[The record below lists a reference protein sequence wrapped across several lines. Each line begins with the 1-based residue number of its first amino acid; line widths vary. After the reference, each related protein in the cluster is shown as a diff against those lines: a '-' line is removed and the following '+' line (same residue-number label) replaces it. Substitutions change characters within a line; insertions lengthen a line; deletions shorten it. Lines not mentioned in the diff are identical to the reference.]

1 MPDITK
7 FTLLLIVP
15 LCAHAVAAPRGH
27 VTEGSLITADGQSA
41 CPLKHTDVKA
51 EISGA
56 LGRVTVTQEF
66 QNPFQ
71 VKIEA
76 VYTFPLP
83 AAAAV
88 DDMTMLIGDRTI
100 RAKIKRREE
109 ARAIY
114 DAARQAGQV
123 AGLLDQERPNIF
135 TQSVTNIMPGA
146 KVKIAISYVETLPYE
161 GGEYRFVFPMV
172 VGPRYIPGHA
182 TGSQGGGWAS
192 DTDQVPDASRITPNV
207 TPEGSRAGHDI
218 SVEVKVDAGMSI
230 DALESPTHDT
240 AIERPGP
247 HLAVVRLKDKAV
259 IPNKDFI
266 LKYGV
271 AGRGIGDA
279 VLTHH
284 DQRGGFFTLLL
295 QPPERVAASEVLP
308 KELIFVLDTSG
319 SMSGFPIEKAKETMW
334 MALNGLNPRDRF
346 NLITFSGD
354 TRILFPQPVPVTPE
368 NVREAREFLQSRY
381 GSGGTEMMKA
391 IRSALDGGESRD
403 RVRVVCFM
411 TDGEVGNDLEILAE
425 VQRHS
430 HARVFAFGIG
440 SSVNHFLLDNMA
452 LYGRGEVEY
461 VGLNDDGSAAAR
473 RFYERVRNPL
483 LTDVSIDWGGL
494 PVTDVYPK
502 RIPDLFSAK
511 PVMICGRYTGTGQ
524 GTLRLRGKIA
534 GHDFAREVRVDFPA
548 SESSHDAVA
557 TLWARQRIDD
567 LMGQDLAGAQRGA
580 MRKDLQEQIVQV
592 GLDYRLMTQFTS
604 MVAVEEKTLTTGGAP
619 QRIEVPVEMPEG
631 VSYERVF
638 GGREAMGYAVL
649 RKSAMARGA
658 YADIAMLPRMAM
670 ASPAVVRT
678 SSTKLHPWIAAL
690 IQHNASGHEAQFVH
704 DGKAAVQ
711 VYLSDPSPQTLA
723 GLRALGFEVSYL
735 PKTGPIVAGR
745 IAVDKLEALAQ
756 LSAVRYIAPRF

>member
-1 MPDITK
+1 MPHITK
-7 FTLLLIVP
+7 SGLLLLLP
-15 LCAHAVAAPRGH
+15 LWAYAVSAGPGRI
-27 VTEGSLITADGQSA
+27 TEGSLITADGQSI

-83 AAAAV
+83 PDAAV

-114 DAARQAGQV
+114 DAARKSGHV

-135 TQSVTNIMPGA
+135 TQSVANILPSV
-146 KVKIAISYVETLPYE
+146 KVTIAISYVETLPYDS
-161 GGEYRFVFPMV
+161 GQYRFVFPMV
-172 VGPRYIPGHA
+172 VGPRYIPGRA
-182 TGSQGGGWAS
+182 TGSQGGGWAP
-192 DTDQVPDASRITPNV
+192 DTDQVPDGSRITPNV
-207 TPEGSRAGHDI
+207 TPEGSRAGHDVSI
-218 SVEVKVDAGMSI
+218 EVKLDAGMTI
-230 DALESPTHDT
+230 DTLESPTHDMS
-240 AIERPGP
+240 IDRPGP
-247 HLAVVRLKDKAV
+247 RQAVVRLKDKAV

-266 LKYGV
+266 LKYAV

-284 DQRGGFFTLLL
+284 DERGGFFTLLL
-295 QPPERVAASEVLP
+295 QPPERAAVSEILP

-334 MALNGLNPRDRF
+334 MALDGLNPQDTF
-346 NLITFSGD
+346 NLITFSGY
-354 TRILFPQPVPVTPE
+354 TQILFPQPVPVTPE
-368 NVREAREFLQSRY
+368 NLREARAFLQSRY

-391 IRSALDGGESRD
+391 IRAALEGGESRG

-411 TDGEVGNDLEILAE
+411 TDGEVGDDLEILAE
-425 VQRHS
+425 VQKHS
-430 HARVFAFGIG
+430 NARVFAFGIG

-452 LYGRGEVEY
+452 RYGRGEVEY
-461 VGLNDDGSAAAR
+461 VGLTDDGTAAAR
-473 RFYERVRNPL
+473 RFHERVRNPL

-494 PVTDVYPK
+494 PVTDIYPK

-511 PVMICGRYTGTGQ
+511 PVMISGRYTAPGQ
-524 GTLRLRGKIA
+524 GTLRLRAKMA
-534 GHDFAREVRVDFPA
+534 GHDFAREVRVDLPA
-548 SESSHDAVA
+548 AASSHDVLA
-557 TLWARQRIDD
+557 TLWARRRVDD

-580 MRKDLQEQIVQV
+580 MRKELQEQIVQL

-604 MVAVEEKTLTTGGAP
+604 MVAVEEKTVTEGGEP

-631 VSYERVF
+631 VSYDGVF
-638 GGREAMGYAVL
+638 GDRNVLSHAALRYNSALATGAV
-649 RKSAMARGA
+649 AGVF
-658 YADIAMLPRMAM
+658 ADRLM
-670 ASPAVVRT
+670 PAPQQMTRT
-678 SSTKLHPWIAAL
+678 PSTKLHPWIATL
-690 IQHNASGHEAQFVH
+690 IQHGASGHEGQFVR
-704 DGKAAVQ
+704 DGKAAIQ
-711 VYLSDPSPQTLA
+711 VYLSDASPQTLLA
-723 GLRALGFEVSYL
+723 LRALGFEVTYL
-735 PKTGPIVAGR
+735 PKIGSIVAGR
-745 IAVDKLEALAQ
+745 IAVAKLEALAQ
-756 LSAVRYIAPRF
+756 LSAVKYIAPRL

>member
-1 MPDITK
+1 MPHIAK
-7 FTLLLIVP
+7 STLLLILP
-15 LCAHAVAAPRGH
+15 LWLHAVSAEPGRIP
-27 VTEGSLITADGQSA
+27 EGSLITADGQSA

-51 EISGA
+51 EISGP

-83 AAAAV
+83 PDAAV
-88 DDMTMLIGDRTI
+88 DDMTMLIGDRTV

-114 DAARQAGQV
+114 DAARKTGHM

-135 TQSVTNIMPGA
+135 TQSVANIMPGA
-146 KVKIAISYVETLPYE
+146 HVKIAISYVETLPYE
-161 GGEYRFVFPMV
+161 SGHYRFEFPMV
-172 VGPRYIPGHA
+172 VEPRYIPGRA
-182 TGSQGGGWAS
+182 TGSQGGGWAF

-207 TPEGSRAGHDI
+207 TPEGTRAGHDI
-218 SVEVKVDAGMSI
+218 SIEVKLDAGLPI
-230 DALESPTHDT
+230 DALESPTHET
-240 AIERPGP
+240 FIERPGP
-247 HLAVVRLKDKAV
+247 RQAVVRLKDKAV

-266 LKYGV
+266 VRYAV

-279 VLTHH
+279 VLAHR
-284 DQRGGFFTLLL
+284 DERGGFFTLLL
-295 QPPERVAASEVLP
+295 QPPERVAVSEILP

-319 SMSGFPIEKAKETMW
+319 SMSGFPIEKAKETMSL
-334 MALNGLNPRDRF
+334 ALAGLNPQDTF

-354 TRILFPQPVPVTPE
+354 TRILFPDAVPATPE
-368 NVREAREFLQSRY
+368 NLREARSFLQSRY

-391 IRSALDGGESRD
+391 IRAALGGGEARD

-425 VQRHS
+425 VQKRS
-430 HARVFAFGIG
+430 NARVFAFGIG

-452 LYGRGEVEY
+452 RYGRGEVEY

-494 PVTDVYPK
+494 PVTDIYPK

-511 PVMICGRYTGTGQ
+511 PVMISGRYTASGQ
-524 GTLRLRGKIA
+524 GTLRLHGKMA

-548 SESSHDAVA
+548 AATSHDVLA
-557 TLWARQRIDD
+557 TLWARQRVDD

-580 MRKDLQEQIVQV
+580 MRKDLQEQIVQL

-604 MVAVEEKTLTTGGAP
+604 MVAVEEKTVTEGGEP
-619 QRIEVPVEMPEG
+619 LRIEVPIEMPEG
-631 VSYERVF
+631 VSYESMF
-638 GGREAMGYAVL
+638 GNRNQLGRAALPSQG
-649 RKSAMARGA
+649 AMATGVFA
-658 YADIAMLPRMAM
+658 ERMRL
-670 ASPAVVRT
+670 ASPAPART
-678 SSTKLHPWIAAL
+678 PSTKLHPWIAIL
-690 IQHNASGHEAQFVH
+690 IQHGASGHEAQFVR

-711 VYLSDPSPQTLA
+711 VYLSDTSPQTLA
-723 GLRALGFEVSYL
+723 QLRALGFEVTYF
-735 PKTGPIVAGR
+735 PKTGSIVAGR
-745 IAVDKLEALAQ
+745 IATEKLEALAQ
-756 LSAVRYIAPRF
+756 LSTVRYIAPRL